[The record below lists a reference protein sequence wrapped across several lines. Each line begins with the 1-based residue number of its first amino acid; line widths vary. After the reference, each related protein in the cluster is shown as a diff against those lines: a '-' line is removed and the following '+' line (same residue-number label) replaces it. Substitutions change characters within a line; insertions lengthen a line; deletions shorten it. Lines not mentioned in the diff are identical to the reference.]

1 MTESTPGSNTADLL
15 QALSADVAA
24 LVRQEFRR
32 AQDELAAKGRQA
44 GRAGAQDELAAKGR
58 QAGRAGAL
66 LGAAGVLGAL
76 AVGTSS
82 AAFVR
87 LLEKRLSPTGAA
99 VVATLLYAGGAA
111 ALGSAAL
118 AEFRRAL
125 PLVPEDTVASVRAD
139 VRMATDAPGTEPS
152 QP

>member
-24 LVRQEFRR
+24 LVRQELRR
-32 AQDELAAKGRQA
+32 AQDELAAKGKQA
-44 GRAGAQDELAAKGR
+44 GKAGAM
-58 QAGRAGAL
+58 

-76 AVGTSS
+76 AIGTSS

-99 VVATLLYAGGAA
+99 VVATLLYGAGAA

-125 PLVPEDTVASVRAD
+125 PLVPEETVAGLRSD
-139 VRMATDAPGTEPS
+139 VRVATEAGGTGTA

>member
-44 GRAGAQDELAAKGR
+44 GRAGA
-58 QAGRAGAL
+58 L
-66 LGAAGVLGAL
+66 LGAAGVLGTL

>member
-1 MTESTPGSNTADLL
+1 MTESTPGSNTADLV

-24 LVRQEFRR
+24 LVRQELRH
-32 AQDELAAKGRQA
+32 AQEELAAKGRQA
-44 GRAGAQDELAAKGR
+44 GKAGT
-58 QAGRAGAL
+58 L

-76 AVGTSS
+76 AIGTSS

-99 VVATLLYAGGAA
+99 VVATLLYGGGAA
-111 ALGSAAL
+111 ALASAAL

-125 PLVPEDTVASVRAD
+125 PLVPEETVASVRSE
-139 VRMATDAPGTEPS
+139 VRIATQAGEGGAA

>member
-15 QALSADVAA
+15 QALSADVGA
-24 LVRQEFRR
+24 LVRQELRH
-32 AQDELAAKGRQA
+32 AQQELAAKGRQA
-44 GRAGAQDELAAKGR
+44 GK
-58 QAGRAGAL
+58 AGAL

-76 AVGTSS
+76 AIGTSS

-99 VVATLLYAGGAA
+99 VVATLLYGGGAA
-111 ALGSAAL
+111 ALASAAV

-125 PLVPEDTVASVRAD
+125 PLVPEETVASVRSD
-139 VRMATDAPGTEPS
+139 VRVATEARGPDAT